1 MTGFG
6 SARAT
11 FNQKSITVEIRS
23 VNSKLTELRFKLPQN
38 YREKEFE
45 IKKGKIRGQESHG
58 MICAEDELG
67 IGNNHDGIMVLDNS
81 LKIILDCLQ
90 KVNAIKNDNNCIKI
104 VAQKFIDKDRPRI
117 EFKLIRI

>member
-1 MTGFG
+1 MLHSMTGFG

-45 IKKGKIRGQESHG
+45 IKKILSDDVSRGKVEFSLTIQDS
-58 MICAEDELG
+58 EDSNEVTINKNLFKKYFSTSSTRLV
-67 IGNNHDGIMVLDNS
+67 VLFFRY
-81 LKIILDCLQ
+81 ILHY
-90 KVNAIKNDNNCIKI
+90 I
-104 VAQKFIDKDRPRI
+104 
-117 EFKLIRI
+117 